1 MNSVRVIGV
10 SDRSTATIYVR
21 ALSEGLLSLFR
32 IAQVLLFVLLLISP
46 FANAEPVR
54 TLKVG
59 GIFDLTGGAAIWG
72 KSEHRAFL
80 SACKDFEN
88 KYSDVKV
95 ETIIEDSQFSA
106 KQTVSAF
113 HKLTSIDG
121 VSSVVGPTW
130 ETAVP
135 MMPLCEAKRVVCLFP
150 SYHGKEFYTR
160 PWKFS
165 FSAWFDDRGYSKA
178 LAVKANEKGIKDVAV
193 FAAISPYYDA
203 LVENFTSTLTATVVA
218 NRRVVLEERDFRS
231 MIVQVPAGI
240 SAVLMLLDNAGQIQ
254 AFLKQWTELRK
265 DRPVIFTDDLILYLQ
280 PPEDVRRAGFT
291 FLYSYPVFDES
302 LQKRFLDRFVGEYGE
317 PPAGSSA
324 SVAYDE
330 TMLLLECMRNSVDK
344 AVVRECVAATQDY
357 RGFSGVFSFN
367 GGQTVTDRVIAVRQ
381 L

>member
-1 MNSVRVIGV
+1 MNAVRVIRV
-10 SDRSTATIYVR
+10 SGRSTSTKYVR
-21 ALSEGLLSLFR
+21 ALSECLFPLFKV
-32 IAQVLLFVLLLISP
+32 AGVLLLVLLLICPS
-46 FANAEPVR
+46 ANAYPMR
-54 TLKVG
+54 TLKLG

-80 SACKDFEN
+80 LACKDFEK

-95 ETIIEDSQFSA
+95 ETIVEDSQFSA

-113 HKLTSIDG
+113 HKLSSIDG
-121 VSSVVGPTW
+121 ASFVVGPTW

-150 SYHGKEFYTR
+150 SYHSKEFYTR

-203 LVENFTSTLTATVVA
+203 LVENFTSTATATVVA

-231 MIVQVPAGI
+231 MIVQVPAGV

-280 PPEDVRRAGFT
+280 PPEDVRRAGFI

-302 LQKRFLDRFVGEYGE
+302 LHKRFLDRFMGEYGE

-344 AVVRECVAATQDY
+344 AVVRECVAATRDY
-357 RGFSGVFSFN
+357 QGFSGVFSFN

>member
-1 MNSVRVIGV
+1 
-10 SDRSTATIYVR
+10 
-21 ALSEGLLSLFR
+21 
-32 IAQVLLFVLLLISP
+32 VLLLISP
-46 FANAEPVR
+46 FAYADSPR

-59 GIFDLTGGAAIWG
+59 GVFDLTGGAAIWG
-72 KSEHRAFL
+72 KSEHRAFML
-80 SACKDFEN
+80 ACTDFE
-88 KYSDVKV
+88 KKHADIKV
-95 ETIIEDSQFSA
+95 ETIVEDSQFSA

-121 VSSVVGPTW
+121 VSFIVGPTW

-150 SYHGKEFYTR
+150 SYHSKEFYAR

-165 FSAWFDDRGYSKA
+165 FSAWFDDRGYSAA
-178 LAVKANEKGIKDVAV
+178 LAAKANERGIKDIAI

-203 LVENFTSTLTATVVA
+203 LVENFTNTSTAAVVA

-231 MIVQVPAGI
+231 MIVQVPADV

-280 PPEDVRRAGFT
+280 PPEDVRRGGFT

-317 PPAGSSA
+317 QPAGSSA

-330 TMLLLECMRNSVDK
+330 TMLLLDCMRTSMDK
-344 AVVRECVAATQDY
+344 AGVRECVAATKDY

-367 GGQTVTDRVIAVRQ
+367 GGQTVTDRVIAVQQ